1 VSRSDDDVEATGTEA
16 TGAEPTGAEAAG
28 AGTGPGAKSRK
39 VLITTVAAVVVLV
52 VAGVVVYLLTSGDD
66 TDDQATQPR
75 DVPTITGS
83 AAPPTT
89 GATTPGASVAPPATA
104 TGVTGVTGAPEE
116 AQDAQA
122 VAEEVAT
129 AISGADVGTLNELSC
144 EPGSAGTEDSFPADA
159 KAEVV
164 GEPKIT
170 GDTATVDL
178 KLTIGQNEPA
188 TVPMPLTKKDGRW
201 CIP

>member
-1 VSRSDDDVEATGTEA
+1 MSRSDEDVETPETPGEA
-16 TGAEPTGAEAAG
+16 GNEE
-28 AGTGPGAKSRK
+28 TGPAEGRKK
-39 VLITTVAAVVVLV
+39 VLIISVVAVVVLV
-52 VAGVVVYLLTSGDD
+52 VAGLVIYLLAGGDD
-66 TDDQATQPR
+66 PEDQAGQPG

-83 AAPPTT
+83 ATPTT
-89 GATTPGASVAPPATA
+89 EATTTGASVAPPATA
-104 TGVTGVTGAPEE
+104 TGVTGGPEAPQEE
-116 AQDAQA
+116 QEAES
-122 VAEEVAT
+122 VAEQVAT
-129 AISGADVGTLNELSC
+129 AISGADVSTLNELSC
-144 EPGSAGTEDSFPADA
+144 EPGSAGTEESFPADA

-178 KLTIGQNEPA
+178 KLTIGQNEPT

>member
-1 VSRSDDDVEATGTEA
+1 MSRSDEEVEAPA
-16 TGAEPTGAEAAG
+16 TGEARTAG
-28 AGTGPGAKSRK
+28 ATEPAGRNKA
-39 VLITTVAAVVVLV
+39 LIIAVVTVVVLV
-52 VAGVVVYLLTSGDD
+52 VAGVVTYLLTSGDD
-66 TDDQATQPR
+66 AKDQAGPR

-83 AAPPTT
+83 PAPPTK
-89 GATTPGASVAPPATA
+89 ATTSPGASVAPPATA
-104 TGVTGVTGAPEE
+104 TGVTGATSAPE
-116 AQDAQA
+116 APKDVQDAGS
-122 VAEEVAT
+122 VAEKVAT
-129 AISGADVGTLNELSC
+129 AISGADVSTLNELSC
-144 EPGSAGTEDSFPADA
+144 EPGSAGTEETFPADA